1 MNSPSPSLT
10 ELSSD
15 LSSVRSLSPPTPGDY
30 PSPPLSQDQSSGD
43 VGCQQRSRKRS
54 RDPDEHTSP
63 RKRTKAEPKP
73 RKTEYL
79 NLQERNNLPP
89 LDQQS
94 QLDTLLKVLRKK
106 KKIVVIAGAGISVS
120 AGSKQ
125 RSLTPFLTLSDHVPV
140 PDFRSASG
148 LFTTLKNEH
157 NLKASGKHLFDA
169 SVYQTDSSTTS
180 FHSMVR
186 SLSKLASD
194 AKPTAFHHL
203 LATLGEQGRLM
214 RLYTQNVDGI
224 DTSLT
229 PLATSIPLASKGPW
243 PRTIQLH
250 GGLEKMVCSKCNHL
264 SDFEPALFDGPH
276 PPPCRQCTEADKVRT
291 DHAGKRS
298 HGIGR
303 LRPRIVLYNE
313 HNPDDEAIGTV
324 VSSDLRGRP
333 DAVIVVG
340 TSMKIPGVKRIVR
353 EMCGVVRAKRDG
365 LAVWVNYDPP
375 PVGKEFDECWDL
387 VVKGSSD
394 DVANFVKMRH
404 WNDDEVDVKCC
415 TELEAENAMREKGI
429 QVLIESSQ
437 NGAAN
442 LMATPAAS
450 LGPKPQQQ
458 QTKLTF
464 SSLRHVEIPE
474 KKLRPSELARPTAQ
488 NAKGVFKSNGK
499 PSKAKKS
506 KTKASEPPNNAKIN
520 MAYKITKPR
529 EGPSEEFKRDASQTT
544 TKEVEPHRPM
554 APMSSQ
560 SSRNI
565 GAILIPSEKSNFPNI
580 RTTRSICPE
589 DLELRG
595 PEKVVLA
602 SVMNKSAETASFTAI
617 NCIQGDCAIISPKS
631 RLPTGMA
638 MLVR

>member
-1 MNSPSPSLT
+1 MNSPSLT

-15 LSSVRSLSPPTPGDY
+15 LSSIGSLSPPPPLDY
-30 PSPPLSQDQSSGD
+30 PSPQSSQDQHPGD
-43 VGCQQRSRKRS
+43 LEGQQICRKRS
-54 RDPDEHTSP
+54 RDSDEHTSA
-63 RKRTKAEPKP
+63 RKRRRAEPKP

-79 NLQERNNLPP
+79 NLQAQPDHHSS
-89 LDQQS
+89 DQQS

-106 KKIVVIAGAGISVS
+106 KKIVVVAGAGISVS
-120 AGSKQ
+120 AGI
-125 RSLTPFLTLSDHVPV
+125 

-148 LFTTLKNEH
+148 LFATLKNEH

-186 SLSKLASD
+186 GLSKLASD
-194 AKPTAFHHL
+194 AKPTPFHHL

-229 PLATSIPLASKGPW
+229 PLATSVPLASKGPW

-264 SDFEPALFDGPH
+264 SVFEPALFEGPL
-276 PPPCRQCTEADKVRT
+276 PPPCGQCVEADKVRT

-340 TSMKIPGVKRIVR
+340 TSMKIPGVRRIVR
-353 EMCGVVRAKRDG
+353 EMCGVVRARRDG
-365 LAVWVNYDPP
+365 ITVWVNHDPP
-375 PVGKEFDECWDL
+375 PVGKEFEECWDL

-394 DVANFVKMRH
+394 DVANFAKMRR
-404 WNDDEVDVKCC
+404 WDDDGVDVKDC
-415 TELEAENAMREKGI
+415 TESEAERAMREKGI
-429 QVLIESSQ
+429 QVLIESPQ
-437 NGAAN
+437 KAAAAS
-442 LMATPAAS
+442 MPTPAAS
-450 LGPKPQQQ
+450 PGPKPQQQ
-458 QTKLTF
+458 QIKLSF
-464 SSLRHVEIPE
+464 SNLRHVEIPA
-474 KKLRPSELARPTAQ
+474 KKIGRSDITQPIAQKANAGPKSTSKTTKGKKPKSRTSEPSSNAKINMSYKVTKPRNGPSED
-488 NAKGVFKSNGK
+488 V
-499 PSKAKKS
+499 KK
-506 KTKASEPPNNAKIN
+506 KVSEPPNNEDELQK
-520 MAYKITKPR
+520 
-529 EGPSEEFKRDASQTT
+529 
-544 TKEVEPHRPM
+544 PM
-554 APMSSQ
+554 APIAPQ
-560 SSRNI
+560 PARND
-565 GAILIPSEKSNFPNI
+565 GPGPGSSEKPGFPNLKFS
-580 RTTRSICPE
+580 RSISPE

-595 PEKVVLA
+595 PTKVVLA
-602 SVMNKSAETASFTAI
+602 PVVKKSEETRSVTVTTT
-617 NCIQGDCAIISPKS
+617 IQRNSEIISP
-631 RLPTGMA
+631 T
-638 MLVR
+638 

>member
-15 LSSVRSLSPPTPGDY
+15 LSSVRSLSPPTPVDY
-30 PSPPLSQDQSSGD
+30 PSPQSSQDQASGHA
-43 VGCQQRSRKRS
+43 SRKRS
-54 RDPDEHTSP
+54 RDPDDHTSS

-79 NLQERNNLPP
+79 NLQAHNEHPS
-89 LDQQS
+89 LDQQP
-94 QLDTLLKVLRKK
+94 QLDTLLKVLRKR

-120 AGSKQ
+120 AGI
-125 RSLTPFLTLSDHVPV
+125 

-148 LFTTLKNEH
+148 LFATLKNEH

-186 SLSKLASD
+186 GLSKLASD

-264 SDFEPALFDGPH
+264 SDFEPALFDGPL

-340 TSMKIPGVKRIVR
+340 TSMKIPGVRRIVR

-365 LAVWVNYDPP
+365 LAVWVNHDPP
-375 PVGKEFDECWDL
+375 PVGKEFDDCWDL

-404 WNDDEVDVKCC
+404 WNDDGIDVKYC
-415 TELEAENAMREKGI
+415 TELEAEKAMQEKGI
-429 QVLIESSQ
+429 QVLIESSRK
-437 NGAAN
+437 GAAN
-442 LMATPAAS
+442 SMPTPAAS
-450 LGPKPQQQ
+450 PGPKPQQQ

-474 KKLRPSELARPTAQ
+474 KKVQPSEIDGPTTQ
-488 NAKGVFKSNGK
+488 NPKGGSNSSGK
-499 PSKAKKS
+499 TS
-506 KTKASEPPNNAKIN
+506 KTKKSRAKTSEPSNNAKIN
-520 MAYKITKPR
+520 MAYKLTKPR
-529 EGPSEEFKRDASQTT
+529 KGPLEGVKKDVSQPATS
-544 TKEVEPHRPM
+544 KDELRR
-554 APMSSQ
+554 SQ
-560 SSRNI
+560 ISRNI
-565 GAILIPSEKSNFPNI
+565 GAVLTPSEKSNFRNVK
-580 RTTRSICPE
+580 TKRSIFPE

-595 PEKVVLA
+595 PTKVVLA
-602 SVMNKSAETASFTAI
+602 PPVIDKSAE
-617 NCIQGDCAIISPKS
+617 
-631 RLPTGMA
+631 
-638 MLVR
+638 

>member
-1 MNSPSPSLT
+1 MNSPTPSLS

-15 LSSVRSLSPPTPGDY
+15 LSSVRSLSPPTPFDY
-30 PSPPLSQDQSSGD
+30 PSPPSSQDQSSGD
-43 VGCQQRSRKRS
+43 VGSQQSCRKRS
-54 RDPDEHTSP
+54 RDPDDNTSA
-63 RKRTKAEPKP
+63 RKRIRAEPKP

-79 NLQERNNLPP
+79 DLQAHDDHSS

-94 QLDTLLKVLRKK
+94 QFDTLLKVLRKR

-120 AGSKQ
+120 AGI
-125 RSLTPFLTLSDHVPV
+125 

-148 LFTTLKNEH
+148 LFATLKNEH

-186 SLSKLASD
+186 GLSKLASD

-203 LATLGEQGRLM
+203 LATLAEQGRLM

-229 PLATSIPLASKGPW
+229 PLATSIPLANKGPW

-264 SDFEPALFDGPH
+264 SDFEPALFDGPL

-340 TSMKIPGVKRIVR
+340 TSMKIPGVRRIVR
-353 EMCGVVRAKRDG
+353 EMCGVVRARRDG
-365 LAVWVNYDPP
+365 LAVWVNHDSP
-375 PVGKEFDECWDL
+375 PVGKEFEECWDL

-394 DVANFVKMRH
+394 DVANFVKMRR
-404 WNDDEVDVKCC
+404 WNDDGIDVKCC
-415 TELEAENAMREKGI
+415 TESEAEKAMQEKGI

-437 NGAAN
+437 NGVAN
-442 LMATPAAS
+442 SMPTPAAS
-450 LGPKPQQQ
+450 PGPKPQQQ
-458 QTKLTF
+458 QMKLTF

-474 KKLRPSELARPTAQ
+474 KTLQHSGIAHSTTSKTTKARS
-488 NAKGVFKSNGK
+488 KGDEKYPK
-499 PSKAKKS
+499 ARKSKAK
-506 KTKASEPPNNAKIN
+506 TSEPSNNAKIN
-520 MAYKITKPR
+520 LAYKLTKPR
-529 EGPSEEFKRDASQTT
+529 NGPLEDVKKD
-544 TKEVEPHRPM
+544 
-554 APMSSQ
+554 
-560 SSRNI
+560 SSRSAISENELPKSVPSQASRKNS
-565 GAILIPSEKSNFPNI
+565 AILMPSKKPSHPNLL
-580 RTTRSICPE
+580 TTRKIRPE

-595 PEKVVLA
+595 PTKVVLA
-602 SVMNKSAETASFTAI
+602 AVIDQNVDMPSFTAI
-617 NCIQGDCAIISPKS
+617 NSPHRDCVTITPTA

-638 MLVR
+638 ELLH